1 MDKYEIHF
9 HNFVSKKE
17 TQKLIS
23 SVLLNK
29 VDSKHE
35 HQISG
40 STPIVSRC
48 SYIQEVI
55 KLAFAYIEQFG
66 NKIGCECT

>member
-1 MDKYEIHF
+1 MKYIF
-9 HNFVSKKE
+9 IVFLSKKE

-55 KLAFAYIEQFG
+55 KLAFAYIKQFG

>member
-9 HNFVSKKE
+9 HNFVLKKE

-23 SVLLNK
+23 SVLPNK

-40 STPIVSRC
+40 
-48 SYIQEVI
+48 
-55 KLAFAYIEQFG
+55 
-66 NKIGCECT
+66 